1 MSSGIIDI
9 IKRVALN
16 AFEASNPVKLLF
28 GRVVS
33 TNPVKI
39 QVGELLTL
47 DKEFLVINGAV
58 FVGDTVTLI
67 RCQGGQKY
75 VVLGTR
81 VGYVENTVYV
91 GGGETLPDGTIVGG
105 SGSGTASGDWQLPYT
120 GSYIQTSEFG
130 EPRSGGRTHKGVDLV
145 GQGSKLIYPVNN
157 GTATVGY
164 DSGGYGNYVIVNH
177 GNGYWSLYGHMS
189 KVHVKSGQTV
199 NKNTI
204 LGVEGS
210 TGSSTGSHLHLEIRK
225 GANSSANTI
234 NPLTFINSN

>member
-1 MSSGIIDI
+1 MSSGIIET

-16 AFEASNPVKLLF
+16 AFEATNPVKLLF

-33 TNPVKI
+33 TNPVKV
-39 QVGELLTL
+39 QVGEYLTL
-47 DKEFLVINGAV
+47 TKEFLVINGSV
-58 FVGDTVTLI
+58 SVGDTVTLI

-75 VVLGTR
+75 VVLGSR

-91 GGGETLPDGTIVGG
+91 GGGQTLPDGTIAGT
-105 SGSGTASGDWQLPYT
+105 GSGTASGDWQLPFT
-120 GSYIQTSEFG
+120 GGYIMTAPFG
-130 EPRSGGRTHKGVDLV
+130 EVRTGGRTHKGVDIV
-145 GQGSKLIYPVNN
+145 GQGSKLIYPINN
-157 GTATVGY
+157 GTVTVGY

-210 TGSSTGSHLHLEIRK
+210 TGHSTGSHLHLEVRK
-225 GANSSANTI
+225 GSNSSANTI
-234 NPLTFINSN
+234 NPLTFIQNN